1 MAKEKICAYCRV
13 STNDKEQLSSFENQK
28 SYFQREFGENDRFE
42 LVELYCDCGRSG
54 TSLKRPD
61 FDRMIADAGIDKSK
75 MNGDL
80 YLITGKSKFTRILV
94 KNTSRFARNVSAD
107 MLIKTLTKNGVY
119 IDFVD
124 TNLSTE
130 NAANILT
137 LQVLQVLDENES
149 RDKSRKVLFGIEE
162 GIKRGNIHTHGK
174 LYGYKYYPKPEN
186 RLEVIEEEAEVIRTI
201 FDLYINH
208 NMGVHRIRLY
218 LTEHG
223 MLARSGKPFSER
235 GLRVM
240 IQNETYSGRAVRK
253 KFTNGLVFD
262 KHPTRETGQAHIF
275 ETDKIPAIIDI
286 ETFEK
291 AQSILESKVQH
302 STQKGIYTGKTLFAG
317 KIICGCCGSPYY
329 ASSSDNIKSAGGR
342 VRTYACKS
350 KRTMNRDKDGNRVML
365 CNNPNISE
373 TTLIKELE
381 NENYCF
387 LLANNMLGATLFLKQ
402 IQGVLQAN
410 MDNEN
415 TAKIHTLTIQLNE
428 VETKIE
434 KLLDLMLDGNI
445 SKDILDRKSEPLQ
458 KQADK
463 LHEVLEEY
471 TKPQLLKQR
480 DLDEVI
486 ETISSLEKRCAE
498 IYDFSTDKALIK
510 RGFEDILGDIKQIS
524 IDPFKNISVVFK
536 SFDEVSRMVAKHT
549 HVLPDELKQDVEQ
562 LLANGNYDEYAA
574 KYAEQ
579 SGKPVISLNDT
590 IANITEKY
598 RVDIRSNVG

>member
-1 MAKEKICAYCRV
+1 MAREKICAYCRV

-28 SYFQREFGENDRFE
+28 SYFQREFGENDSFE
-42 LVELYCDCGRSG
+42 LVQLYSDCGRSG

-61 FDRMIADAGIDKSK
+61 FDKMIADAGIDKSK
-75 MNGDL
+75 MDGDL
-80 YLITGKSKFTRILV
+80 FLITGKPKFNRILV

-107 MLIKTLTKNGVY
+107 MLLKTLTRNGVY
-119 IDFVD
+119 VDFID
-124 TNLSTE
+124 TGLSTQR
-130 NAANILT
+130 AADIMT

-174 LYGYKYYPKPEN
+174 LYGYNYYPKPEN
-186 RLEVIEEEAEVIRTI
+186 RLEIIEEEAEVVRKI

-218 LTEHG
+218 LTEHEIF
-223 MLARSGKPFSER
+223 ARSGKPFSER

-240 IQNETYSGRAVRK
+240 IQNETYTGRGVRK
-253 KFTNGLVFD
+253 KFTNGTIFN
-262 KHPTRETGQAHIF
+262 KHATRETGQAHIF

-329 ASSSDNIKSAGGR
+329 SSSSDNIKSAGGR
-342 VRTYACKS
+342 VRTYACKN

-373 TTLIKELE
+373 NTLFKELE

-387 LLANNMLGATLFLKQ
+387 LLANNMLGAILFLKQ
-402 IQGVLQAN
+402 VKEVLQAN
-410 MDNEN
+410 MDNED
-415 TAKIHTLTIQLNE
+415 TAKIYTLTSELNE

-445 SKDILDRKSEPLQ
+445 SKNILDRKSEPLQ

-463 LHEVLEEY
+463 LRAVLEEY

-480 DLDEVI
+480 DLDEVV
-486 ETISSLEKRCAE
+486 ETIGSLEKRCSE
-498 IYDFSTDKALIK
+498 IYDFNNDKALIE
-510 RGFEDILGDIKQIS
+510 RGSKDILDDIKHIV

-536 SFDEVSRMVAKHT
+536 SFDEVSKMVAKHT
-549 HVLPDELKQDVEQ
+549 HVLPEELKQDFER
-562 LLANGNYDEYAA
+562 LTANGNYDEYAT

-579 SGKPVISLNDT
+579 TDKETISLQDT
-590 IANITEKY
+590 IINLTEKY
-598 RVDIRSNVG
+598 RVAIRSNVG

>member
-1 MAKEKICAYCRV
+1 MTRQKICAYCRV
-13 STNDKEQLSSFENQK
+13 STKDKEQLSSFENQM
-28 SYFQREFGENDRFE
+28 SYFQREFGDSDNYE
-42 LVELYCDCGRSG
+42 LVELYHDCGRSG
-54 TSLKRPD
+54 TSLKRPG
-61 FDRMIADAGIDKSK
+61 FDKMIEDAGIDKNK
-75 MNGDL
+75 MDGDL
-80 YLITGKSKFTRILV
+80 YLITGKPKFNRILV

-107 MLIKTLTKNGVY
+107 MLLKTLSKNGVY
-119 IDFVD
+119 VEFLDL
-124 TNLSTE
+124 NKSTE
-130 NAANILT
+130 NTDDIT
-137 LQVLQVLDENES
+137 YIQIFFTFDERES
-149 RDKSRKVLFGIEE
+149 RDKSKKVLFGINE
-162 GIKRGNIHTHGK
+162 GIKRGNIHTHGN

-186 RLEVIEEEAEVIRTI
+186 RLEIIEEEAEVIRLI
-201 FDLYINH
+201 FDLYVTK

-223 MLARSGKPFSER
+223 MFARSGKPFSER
-235 GLRVM
+235 GLRIM
-240 IQNETYSGRAVRK
+240 IQNETYTGRAVRK

-262 KHPTRETGQAHIF
+262 KHATKETGNAIIF

-291 AQSILESKVQH
+291 AQSVLESKVQH

-329 ASSSDNIKSAGGR
+329 SSSSDNIKSAGGR
-342 VRTYACKS
+342 VRTYACKN

-373 TTLIKELE
+373 NVLFKELE
-381 NENYCF
+381 SENYCF
-387 LLANNMLGATLFLKQ
+387 LLANNMLGAILFLKQ
-402 IQGVLQAN
+402 VKEVLQAN
-410 MDNEN
+410 MNNED
-415 TAKIHTLTIQLNE
+415 TAKIHALTIELKSIE
-428 VETKIE
+428 AKIE
-434 KLLDLMLDGNI
+434 QLLDLLLDGKI
-445 SKDILDRKSEPLQ
+445 SKDILDRKVEPLQ

-486 ETISSLEKRCAE
+486 ETIASLEKRCSE
-498 IYDFSTDKALIK
+498 IYDFSNDKALIE
-510 RGFEDILGDIKQIS
+510 RGSKDILDDIKHII

-549 HVLPDELKQDVEQ
+549 HVLPDELKQDFE
-562 LLANGNYDEYAA
+562 LLTANGNYDEYAA

-579 SGKPVISLNDT
+579 AGKKTTSLQDT
-590 IANITEKY
+590 IINLTENY
-598 RVDIRSNVG
+598 RVAIKANVG